1 MSEQQNK
8 DHFLSPEEIHRH
20 HLHESYTN
28 EQRDH
33 VIQYLSK
40 PGPRIRTFSE

>member
-1 MSEQQNK
+1 MSDQHKE
-8 DHFLSPEEIHRH
+8 HFLSPEQAHH
-20 HLHESYTN
+20 QHLHESYTN

-40 PGPRIRTFSE
+40 PSPRSRTFSE